1 MTKQEEK
8 LLTYGI
14 GAIVVYLLLIKPIF
28 QKLGLQKSEE
38 EKRTEERKQSQLE
51 TEIKEAKKTQQ
62 ATKSVQEWQVIAD
75 TIYKD
80 LRYSALD
87 DNKADA
93 GYQVSR
99 VRNDL
104 DFWTLYKL
112 FGQRR
117 EYLFGIPNGA
127 LMDLPQFIKSNLRQS
142 AIDTINKNYRAKNIK
157 FQF

>member
-14 GAIVVYLLLIKPIF
+14 GAIVVYILLIKPIF

-62 ATKSVQEWQVIAD
+62 PTKSVQEWQVIAD

-93 GYQVSR
+93 GYQVAR

>member
-8 LLTYGI
+8 YLIYGV
-14 GAIVVYLLLIKPIF
+14 GLIVAYNLIIKPIF

-38 EKRTEERKQSQLE
+38 EKRTEERKQTQLE
-51 TEIKEAKKTQQ
+51 TEITEAKKTQQ
-62 ATKSVQEWQVIAD
+62 ATKTIQEWQVIAD

-93 GYQVSR
+93 GYQVAR
-99 VRNDL
+99 VKNDL

-127 LMDLPQFIKSNLRQS
+127 LMDLPQFIKSNLKKS
-142 AIDTINKNYRAKNIK
+142 AVDSINKNYRSKNIK

>member
-8 LLTYGI
+8 LLIYGV
-14 GAIVVYLLLIKPIF
+14 GAIVVYILLIKPIF

-62 ATKSVQEWQVIAD
+62 PTKSVQEWQVIAD

-93 GYQVSR
+93 GYQVAR

-142 AIDTINKNYRAKNIK
+142 AIDTINKNYRSKNIK

>member
-1 MTKQEEK
+1 MNKQEQK
-8 LLTYGI
+8 LLLYGV
-14 GAIVVYLLLIKPIF
+14 GIVAVYILLIKPIF

-38 EKRTEERKQSQLE
+38 EKRTEERKNAQLE
-51 TEIKEAKKTQQ
+51 EQIKESSKTQQ
-62 ATKSVQEWQVIAD
+62 PSKTIQEWQVVAD

-93 GYQVSR
+93 GYQVAR
-99 VRNDL
+99 VKNDI

-117 EYLFGIPNGA
+117 EYFFGIPNGA
-127 LMDLPQFIKSNLRQS
+127 LMDLPQFIKSNLKQN
-142 AIDTINKNYRAKNIK
+142 AIDNINKNYRSKNIK

>member
-1 MTKQEEK
+1 MTKQEQK
-8 LLTYGI
+8 LLLYGV
-14 GAIVVYLLLIKPIF
+14 GAVVVYIAIIKPILV
-28 QKLGLQKSEE
+28 KIGLQKSAEV
-38 EKRTEERKQSQLE
+38 KATEERKQSQLDQQ
-51 TEIKEAKKTQQ
+51 IKEVSKTQQ
-62 ATKSVQEWQVIAD
+62 PTKSVEELQVIAD
-75 TIYKD
+75 AIYKD

-127 LMDLPQFIKSNLRQS
+127 LMDLPQFIKSNLKQS
-142 AIDTINKNYRAKNIK
+142 AIDTINKNYRSKNIK

>member
-1 MTKQEEK
+1 MTKQEQK

-14 GAIVVYLLLIKPIF
+14 GAIVVYLILIKPIF

-62 ATKSVQEWQVIAD
+62 TTKSVQEWQVIAD

-99 VRNDL
+99 VKNDL

-127 LMDLPQFIKSNLRQS
+127 LMDLPQFIKSNLKQS
-142 AIDTINKNYRAKNIK
+142 AIDTINKNYRSKNIK

>member
-8 LLTYGI
+8 LFTYGI

-62 ATKSVQEWQVIAD
+62 PTKTVQEWQVIAD

-93 GYQVSR
+93 GYQVAR

-142 AIDTINKNYRAKNIK
+142 AIDTINKNYRSKNIK

>member
-8 LLTYGI
+8 FLIYGL
-14 GAIVVYLLLIKPIF
+14 GAVVVYILLIKPIF

-38 EKRTEERKQSQLE
+38 EKRTEERKSNQLE

-62 ATKSVQEWQVIAD
+62 PTKSIQEWQVIAD

-93 GYQVSR
+93 GYQIAR

-142 AIDTINKNYRAKNIK
+142 AIDTINKNYRSKNIK